1 MALLVRPAITPTVAR
16 GLVGDARM
24 VCAIGQATERLAA
37 AEKELAA
44 ARIADR
50 PVAGLFRQFEQGAAL
65 VHRHHVIERDR
76 IGFGLDL
83 IGMSERGV
91 AARLL
96 SVVLQLVLRGAHL
109 ARAWRGG

>member
-24 VCAIGQATERLAA
+24 VRAIGQATKRLSA

-44 ARIADR
+44 ARIAAR
-50 PVAGLFRQFEQGAAL
+50 PVAGVFRQFEQGAAL
-65 VHRHHVIERDR
+65 VHRHHVVERDR
-76 IGFGLDL
+76 IGYGLDL

-91 AARLL
+91 AARHRAGDAHH
-96 SVVLQLVLRGAHL
+96 VLRGAHL
-109 ARAWRGG
+109 ALAWSG